1 VSIRV
6 CLVAPAYMTGGQA
19 VEAQTLLAGF
29 GADDGVHVELQPI
42 DPRLPAWLA
51 RVRGLRTIARL
62 PLFYAGLIRRV
73 QRADVVHVFT
83 AAYWPFLLTTTPAIL
98 IGRLFG
104 RPVILNYRDGRAAD
118 HIRWRAIRW
127 ILRRAT
133 VLVFPSGFLQK
144 VFRDFGLEGRVVHN
158 VVDTERFRFRRREPV
173 RPVLLSVRLLEELYA
188 VDNTI
193 LAFERVRARY
203 PDARLIVVG
212 DGDRRPALEAL
223 VAERGI
229 DGVEFVGRV
238 PHHEVA
244 DWFDRGEVLVNS
256 STIDNMPHCLI
267 EAFAAG
273 MPVVT
278 TDAGGIP
285 FIVEHERNGLLVPIG
300 DPDALA
306 AGVLRVLDDA
316 ALADRLVS
324 GGRADCAAKYAW
336 TAAREEWRQ
345 LYAQLTRG
353 ASTIVR
359 ASSAHARAGA
369 GARGGS

>member
-1 VSIRV
+1 VSVRV

-29 GADDGVHVELQPI
+29 RDSGDVHVELQPI

-51 RVRGLRTIARL
+51 RIRGVRTIARM
-62 PLFYAGLIRRV
+62 PLYYAGLIRRV
-73 QRADVVHVFT
+73 LRADIVHVFT
-83 AAYWPFLLTTTPAIL
+83 AAFWPFMLTTTPAIL

-118 HIRWRAIRW
+118 HIRYRAVRW

-133 VLVFPSGFLQK
+133 VLVFPSGFLREI
-144 VFRDFGLEGRVVHN
+144 FRGFGLEGRVVHN
-158 VVDTERFRFRRREPV
+158 VVDTERFRFRRRAPL

-193 LAFERVRARY
+193 LAFEKVRAVQ
-203 PDARLIVVG
+203 PEARLIVVG

-229 DGVEFVGRV
+229 AGVEFVGRV
-238 PHHEVA
+238 PHDAMAE
-244 DWFDRGEVLVNS
+244 WFDRGEVLVNS

-278 TDAGGIP
+278 TGAGGIP
-285 FIVEHERNGLLVPIG
+285 FIVEHERNGLIVPIG

-306 AGVLRVLDDA
+306 AGVLRVLGDGE
-316 ALADRLVS
+316 LADRLVA
-324 GGRADCAAKYAW
+324 GGRADCAARYAW

-345 LYAQLTRG
+345 LYAWLGDRPAALEPATDGG
-353 ASTIVR
+353 A
-359 ASSAHARAGA
+359 AWSSR
-369 GARGGS
+369 